1 MLFQMISIIV
11 YSNVLYCCKGKPFF
25 RLQSLVTVNI
35 CSLYTIQYNE
45 TLRLSV
51 KSTKRS
57 RLERKVHVHFLQTRV
72 NQSISCRIFSINHAF
87 PYEYNFIFSINLL
100 SHVQLRDRG
109 NGGGVCCSRTTTNFS
124 LCFANISQTLCRLVL
139 QTLRQSISNLIGLL
153 TAYLIA
159 NI

>member
-1 MLFQMISIIV
+1 MYI
-11 YSNVLYCCKGKPFF
+11 
-25 RLQSLVTVNI
+25 
-35 CSLYTIQYNE
+35 
-45 TLRLSV
+45 
-51 KSTKRS
+51 
-57 RLERKVHVHFLQTRV
+57 FLQTRV
-72 NQSISCRIFSINHAF
+72 NQSISCLIFSINHAF

-124 LCFANISQTLCRLVL
+124 VCFANISQTLCRLAL